1 MLAHDLYR
9 YILMSFSMHCL
20 CICTLICCAVSTL
33 ANALVL
39 YLEAFRHAC
48 IALHGIFPG
57 GASRQG
63 EVPWCVPCQQGG
75 EIGVWSKGESLLFG
89 VSVTLG
95 REIVESS
102 SL

>member
-20 CICTLICCAVSTL
+20 CICTLICCADSTL

-75 EIGVWSKGESLLFG
+75 EIGVWSKGGEFG
-89 VSVTLG
+89 VSDTLG
-95 REIVESS
+95 GEIVESS
-102 SL
+102 NL